1 MRAFRLPPLRRRA
14 WRAAAA
20 GATALAAA
28 GAGSALLLPA
38 AATPAIAGLTGLAL
52 AVLAAVVWLL
62 DRRVLRPLTAVTRG
76 AEILTR
82 SSPEHRLEVRGR
94 HWLEGLPERLQ
105 ELGAALGRSQAEL
118 EEAVAAWSSELEER
132 KARLETVLREIRE
145 GVLVCDGEGRL
156 LLYNDAAHALLQG
169 EPALG
174 LGRRVGEILNDAPL
188 RHTLDLLRQR
198 REGSDAEG
206 NDGADLVCAT
216 ASGDRLLRCRLTLLP
231 EDGPEAGGF
240 VLTLEDVSSRTRAL
254 LRRERAL
261 RQEVES
267 LRDPLAS
274 LRAASENLAV
284 ARAEGLDAEVACFSA
299 VIDDE
304 SARLRERFARLCAET
319 ESVVTDNWRLEDVH
333 AGDLLASVVR
343 RRGQAL
349 PRVQVSADV
358 WVRAEPYLVSQV
370 LETLLGRL
378 RTEHDVGALVV
389 TGREEGSRVY
399 LDMTWS
405 GHAVPT
411 ARLAGWLD
419 APLEDVGG
427 TVSARE
433 VLERHD
439 TAVWSCRDPER
450 EGRALLRL
458 PLPAAP
464 AKLEPGRS
472 LPPRPEFYDFS
483 LSERSRPLD
492 ARAERPLAELDYV
505 VFDTETTGLEPSH
518 GDEIVAIG
526 AVRVTAGRV
535 IHGETFETLVNPGR
549 DIPELATRVH
559 GLTDEDVAGAPP
571 IDEALRRFKGF
582 VGDAVLVGH
591 NVAFDMRFL
600 KLKQRSS
607 GVVFDNPA
615 LDSLLL
621 SILIHDHT
629 PEHTL
634 EAIAQRLGVAVGA
647 RHTALGDA
655 LTTAEI
661 FVRLLDLL
669 PGQGI
674 VTLRDAVAASER
686 MVEYRRQQRA
696 F

>member
-1 MRAFRLPPLRRRA
+1 MRAFRLPPVRRRA

-20 GATALAAA
+20 AILMLALAATALAWGFPAA
-28 GAGSALLLPA
+28 SAAILAISVLAALLL
-38 AATPAIAGLTGLAL
+38 AGLT
-52 AVLAAVVWLL
+52 WLL
-62 DRRVLRPLTAVTRG
+62 DRRVLRPLAAVSRG
-76 AEILTR
+76 AEILAH
-82 SSPEHRLEVRGR
+82 SNPEHRLEVSGR
-94 HWLEGLPERLQ
+94 HWLERLPERLQ
-105 ELGAALGRSQAEL
+105 QLGDALSRSQAEL
-118 EEAVAAWSSELEER
+118 GEAVAAWSSKLEER

-145 GVLVCDGEGRL
+145 GVLVCDPDGRL
-156 LLYNDAAHALLQG
+156 LLYNDAARALLQA

-174 LGRRVGEILNDAPL
+174 LGRRVGEVLNDAPL
-188 RHTLDLLRQR
+188 QHTLDLLRER
-198 REGSDAEG
+198 RADAAGSNE
-206 NDGADLVCAT
+206 GADLVCAT

-231 EDGPEAGGF
+231 EDGPQAGGF
-240 VLTLEDVSSRTRAL
+240 VLTLEDVSARTRSL

-261 RQEVES
+261 RQEVEG

-274 LRAASENLAV
+274 LRAASENLTV
-284 ARAEGLDAEVACFSA
+284 ARAEGLDAEMERFSA
-299 VIDDE
+299 VIADE
-304 SARLRERFARLCAET
+304 SARLGERFTRLCAET

-333 AGDLLASVVR
+333 AGDLLASVLR
-343 RRGQAL
+343 RQGETL
-349 PRVQVSADV
+349 PRVQLDADV

-370 LETLLGRL
+370 LEMLLTRL
-378 RTEHDVGALVV
+378 RGEHDVAALAVS
-389 TGREEGSRVY
+389 GREEGSRVY

-405 GHAVPT
+405 GRAVPT
-411 ARLAGWLD
+411 SRLADWMD

-433 VLERHD
+433 VLDRHD
-439 TAVWSCRDPER
+439 TAVWSCRAAAG
-450 EGRALLRL
+450 EGQALLRL

-464 AKLEPGRS
+464 AKVEPGRP

-483 LSERSRPLD
+483 LGERARPLGGL
-492 ARAERPLAELDYV
+492 AERPLAELDYV

-535 IHGETFETLVNPGR
+535 IHGETFELLVNPGR
-549 DIPELATRVH
+549 DIPELATQVH
-559 GLTDEDVAGAPP
+559 GITGADVADAPD
-571 IDEALRRFKGF
+571 IGEALRRFRGF

-600 KLKQRSS
+600 KLKQRST
-607 GVVFDNPA
+607 GVVFDNPV

-634 EAIAQRLGVAVGA
+634 EAIAQRLGVSVGA

-661 FVRLLDLL
+661 FVRLLALL
-669 PGQGI
+669 PEQGI
-674 VTLRDAVAASER
+674 VTLRDAVGASER

>member
-1 MRAFRLPPLRRRA
+1 VRAFRLPPLRRRA
-14 WRAAAA
+14 WRTAAVAAA
-20 GATALAAA
+20 ALAAA
-28 GAGSALLLPA
+28 GGAGMLRLPA
-38 AATPAIAGLTGLAL
+38 ASPALAGLTGLAL
-52 AVLAAVVWLL
+52 VLLAAVVWLL

-76 AEILTR
+76 AEILAR
-82 SSPEHRLEVRGR
+82 SSPGHRLEVRGR

-105 ELGAALGRSQAEL
+105 ELGDALGRSQAEL

-145 GVLVCDGEGRL
+145 GVVVCDGGGRL
-156 LLYNDAAHALLQG
+156 LLYNDAARALLHG

-188 RHTLDLLRQR
+188 CHTLDLLRQR
-198 REGSDAEG
+198 REGSESVG
-206 NDGADLVCAT
+206 NDGAELVCAT

-240 VLTLEDVSSRTRAL
+240 VLTLEDVSTRTRAL

-274 LRAASENLAV
+274 LRAASESLAV
-284 ARAEGLDAEVACFSA
+284 ARAEGLDSDVARFSA
-299 VIDDE
+299 VIDAE
-304 SARLRERFARLCAET
+304 SARLGERFARLCAET

-333 AGDLLASVVR
+333 AGDLLVSVMR
-343 RRGQAL
+343 RRRRAL
-349 PRVQVSADV
+349 PRAQVRADV
-358 WVRAEPYLVSQV
+358 WARAEPYLVSQV

-378 RTEHDVGALVV
+378 RAEHDVAALVV
-389 TGREEGSRVY
+389 IAREEGSRVY
-399 LDMTWS
+399 LDMVWS
-405 GHAVPT
+405 GRAVPSG
-411 ARLAGWLD
+411 RLAVWLD

-439 TAVWSCRDPER
+439 TAVWSFRDPDR

-464 AKLEPGRS
+464 AKVEPGRS

-483 LSERSRPLD
+483 LSERARPLGE
-492 ARAERPLAELDYV
+492 RAERPLDELDYV

-535 IHGETFETLVNPGR
+535 IHGETFETLVDPGR

-559 GLTDEDVAGAPP
+559 GLSTEDVAGAPKV
-571 IDEALRRFKGF
+571 DEALRRFKGF

-600 KLKQRSS
+600 KLRQRSS
-607 GVVFDNPA
+607 GVRFDNPA

>member
-1 MRAFRLPPLRRRA
+1 MRAFRLPPIRRRA
-14 WRAAAA
+14 WY
-20 GATALAAA
+20 LAAL
-28 GAGSALLLPA
+28 GVLVL
-38 AATPAIAGLTGLAL
+38 AGLTTGLAL
-52 AVLAAVVWLL
+52 GYPAAMPGVLALGGVAILVTLLIVVVL
-62 DRRVLRPLTAVTRG
+62 DQRVLRPLAAVSRG
-76 AEILTR
+76 AEILAC
-82 SSPEHRLEVRGR
+82 SNPEHRLELRGR
-94 HWLEGLPERLQ
+94 HWLERLPERVQ
-105 ELGAALGRSQAEL
+105 ALGAAISRSQAEL
-118 EEAVAAWSSELEER
+118 GEAVAAWSARLEER

-145 GVLVCDGEGRL
+145 GVVVCDAEGRL
-156 LLYNDAAHALLQG
+156 LLYNDAARALLQG

-174 LGRRVGEILNDAPL
+174 LGRRVGEVLNDAPL

-198 REGSDAEG
+198 RAGGEAGG
-206 NDGADLVCAT
+206 NDGADLVCAS
-216 ASGDRLLRCRLTLLP
+216 ASGDRLLRCRVTLLA

-240 VLTLEDVSSRTRAL
+240 VLTLEDVSTRTRAL

-261 RQEVES
+261 RQEVEG

-274 LRAASENLAV
+274 LRAASENLAI
-284 ARAEGLDAEVACFSA
+284 ARAEGLAADVERFGR

-304 SARLRERFARLCAET
+304 SARLGERFARLCAET

-333 AGDLLASVVR
+333 AGDLLASVVQR
-343 RRGQAL
+343 QGEAL
-349 PRVQVSADV
+349 PRVQAAADV

-370 LETLLGRL
+370 LETLLLRL
-378 RTEHDVGALVV
+378 RTEHDVAALTVS
-389 TGREEGSRVY
+389 GREEGSRVY
-399 LDMTWS
+399 LDMSWS
-405 GHAVPT
+405 GRPVPT

-439 TAVWSCRDPER
+439 TTVWSFR
-450 EGRALLRL
+450 EPTDGQRALLRL

-464 AKLEPGRS
+464 AKLEPGRP

-483 LSERSRPLD
+483 LSERARPLGEL
-492 ARAERPLAELDYV
+492 AERPLAELDYV

-535 IHGETFETLVNPGR
+535 IHGETFETLINPGR
-549 DIPELATRVH
+549 GIPELATRVH
-559 GLTDEDVAGAPP
+559 GLTDADVADAPD
-571 IDEALRRFKGF
+571 IAEALRRFRAF

-600 KLKQRSS
+600 KLKQRPT
-607 GVVFDNPA
+607 GVVFDNPV

-629 PEHTL
+629 SEHTL
-634 EAIAQRLGVAVGA
+634 EAIAQRLGVSVGG

-669 PGQGI
+669 PAQGI
-674 VTLRDAVAASER
+674 VTLRDAVGASER